1 MAGMVVVQVPSCLV
15 YGGLIA
21 GMSAGWL
28 MRTVGFNPVGIL
40 ASIRPVL
47 IHTLR
52 LRAVEA
58 IPTDRPA

>member
-1 MAGMVVVQVPSCLV
+1 MG
-15 YGGLIA
+15 
-21 GMSAGWL
+21 
-28 MRTVGFNPVGIL
+28 GIL

-58 IPTDRPA
+58 IPTDSIIGYNIVMLIQDVIHNKEKCKIDADFIRDS